1 MNNVS
6 ELLQPICLKHPSFN
20 LFLFGFRMP
29 VSLITTSLYFVKLI
43 EDHTDHTQ
51 QCTAIEK
58 YLMSLDH
65 FAN

>member
-20 LFLFGFRMP
+20 LFLFRFRMP
-29 VSLITTSLYFVKLI
+29 VSLITTSLYFAKLI
-43 EDHTDHTQ
+43 ENHTQ

-58 YLMSLDH
+58 YSIMSLNH